1 MQTQQ
6 WLWNVWSF
14 SILQE
19 CFLGFVFQYT
29 MLKKKIQNYDKL
41 FVDSNMF
48 QIIRYAENVCHD
60 RKFFTK
66 KRQ

>member
-1 MQTQQ
+1 MEFF
-6 WLWNVWSF
+6 NIARMFFRVRVS
-14 SILQE
+14 
-19 CFLGFVFQYT
+19 VYHA
-29 MLKKKIQNYDKL
+29 KKKFQNYDKP

-66 KRQ
+66 KKTTGTYVY